1 MQGQVGADLAA
12 GAGDEYFHSRQ
23 ILQAGAPSRY
33 MRRNLRCAQVVEA
46 EEYTASCRSAKDRS
60 RALRPRQP

>member
-1 MQGQVGADLAA
+1 
-12 GAGDEYFHSRQ
+12 
-23 ILQAGAPSRY
+23 